1 MKGANGMKEIF
12 TKIYKKNLWG
22 SSESVS
28 GPGSSLTQ
36 TRPLI
41 KQLPILIKQ
50 LQIKKVLDAPCG
62 DFNWMKEIHQHI
74 ESYIGIDIVEE
85 LIDHNNKTY
94 TTENVQFI
102 HCDMTKDPLPK
113 VDLILCR
120 DCLVHFCIDDIRLA
134 ISNMKDSRSKYL
146 LTTTFPNNK
155 RNTDILTG
163 GWRPLNLEM
172 EPFHFPKP
180 ILLINEFR
188 NKRNRT
194 YMDKSLGLWELDTL
208 SF

>member
-1 MKGANGMKEIF
+1 MKEIF
-12 TKIYKKNLWG
+12 TTIFKKNLWG

-36 TRPLI
+36 TRTLI

-50 LQIKKVLDAPCG
+50 LQVKKVLDAPCG
-62 DFNWMKEIHQHI
+62 DFNWMKEIHHHI
-74 ESYIGIDIVEE
+74 KSYIGIDIVEE
-85 LIDHNNKTY
+85 LIDHNKRTY
-94 TTENVQFI
+94 TTENVQFV

-120 DCLVHFCIDDIRLA
+120 DCLVHFCFDDIRLA
-134 ISNMKDSRSKYL
+134 INNMKASKSKYL
-146 LTTTFPNNK
+146 LTTTFPNHM
-155 RNTDILTG
+155 RNIDIKTG
-163 GWRPLNLEM
+163 GWRPLNLEL

-180 ILLINEFR
+180 IMLIRELR
-188 NKRNRT
+188 NKRNQA

>member
-1 MKGANGMKEIF
+1 
-12 TKIYKKNLWG
+12 
-22 SSESVS
+22 
-28 GPGSSLTQ
+28 
-36 TRPLI
+36 
-41 KQLPILIKQ
+41 
-50 LQIKKVLDAPCG
+50 
-62 DFNWMKEIHQHI
+62 MKEIHQHI